1 MKLNLTLFDGG
12 AGAGAAAG
20 AAGSTGAAP
29 AESTNTGVKEGS
41 QGAAEGATGKEV
53 ADPTQPAE
61 DPEARRQAYRNAIEQ
76 YKDLYQEDVQGII
89 DRRLKGTRESKEKLD
104 RAMGFIN
111 ILGNRY
117 GITDGNID
125 NIQKAVEADDAYWE
139 EAAAKEG
146 LSTEQYKHMKKLE
159 AENAQFREAK
169 DNAERLQQR
178 EQMYQK
184 WNAEA
189 QELSKLYKGFDLNT
203 EVQNPD
209 FVKLLGAGIPMK
221 TIFETLHHDEIL
233 SGAMAYTAKQ
243 VAKKQIDAIK
253 SGQNRPSEGAAGGS
267 TSFPGVKTIENMTGD
282 QIKELAR
289 RSLAGE
295 TIDLSHV

>member
-1 MKLNLTLFDGG
+1 MKLNLKLFDGG

-20 AAGSTGAAP
+20 AAGSAGTAP

-41 QGAAEGATGKEV
+41 QGAAEGAEGEEL
-53 ADPTQPAE
+53 ADPTQPTE
-61 DPEARRQAYRNAIEQ
+61 DPEARRQAYRKAIEQ
-76 YKDLYQEDVQGII
+76 YRDLYQDDVQTIV
-89 DRRLKGTRESKEKLD
+89 DRRLRGSRETKEKLD
-104 RAMGFIN
+104 HAMGLIN
-111 ILGNRY
+111 YLGSRY

-125 NIQKAVEADDAYWE
+125 NIKTAVETDDAYWE
-139 EAAAKEG
+139 DAAAREG

-178 EQMYQK
+178 DQMYQK
-184 WNAEA
+184 WNTEA
-189 QELSKLYKGFDLNT
+189 QELSKLYKGFDLNA

-209 FVKLLGAGIPMK
+209 FVKLLGAGIPMR

>member
-1 MKLNLTLFDGG
+1 
-12 AGAGAAAG
+12 
-20 AAGSTGAAP
+20 
-29 AESTNTGVKEGS
+29 
-41 QGAAEGATGKEV
+41 
-53 ADPTQPAE
+53 
-61 DPEARRQAYRNAIEQ
+61 
-76 YKDLYQEDVQGII
+76 
-89 DRRLKGTRESKEKLD
+89 
-104 RAMGFIN
+104 
-111 ILGNRY
+111 
-117 GITDGNID
+117 
-125 NIQKAVEADDAYWE
+125 
-139 EAAAKEG
+139 
-146 LSTEQYKHMKKLE
+146 MKKLE
-159 AENAQFREAK
+159 AENAQFRDAK

-184 WNAEA
+184 WNTEA

-209 FVKLLGAGIPMK
+209 FVKLLGAGIPMR

>member
-20 AAGSTGAAP
+20 AAESTGATQ

-61 DPEARRQAYRNAIEQ
+61 DTEARRQAYRNAIEQ

-89 DRRLKGTRESKEKLD
+89 DRRLKGARESKEKLD

-125 NIQKAVEADDAYWE
+125 SIQKAVEEDDAYWE

-184 WNAEA
+184 WNTEA

-209 FVKLLGAGIPMK
+209 FVKLLGAGIPMR

>member
-41 QGAAEGATGKEV
+41 QGAAEGATGEEV

-125 NIQKAVEADDAYWE
+125 SIQKAVEEDDAYWE

-146 LSTEQYKHMKKLE
+146 LSTEQYKYMKKLE
-159 AENAQFREAK
+159 AENAQFRDAK

-203 EVQNPD
+203 EV
-209 FVKLLGAGIPMK
+209 I
-221 TIFETLHHDEIL
+221 TIL
-233 SGAMAYTAKQ
+233 
-243 VAKKQIDAIK
+243 
-253 SGQNRPSEGAAGGS
+253 
-267 TSFPGVKTIENMTGD
+267 
-282 QIKELAR
+282 
-289 RSLAGE
+289 
-295 TIDLSHV
+295 